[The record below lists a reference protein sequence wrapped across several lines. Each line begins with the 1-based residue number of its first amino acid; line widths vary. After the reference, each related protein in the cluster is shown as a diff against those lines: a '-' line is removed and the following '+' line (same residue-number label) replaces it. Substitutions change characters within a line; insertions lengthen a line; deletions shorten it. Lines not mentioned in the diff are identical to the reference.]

1 MTPVVSRE
9 VFLHIGLIGGIG
21 PAATEYYYRG
31 LIQRHTRSDKVL
43 ELTIVHADL
52 RELARNQANRAAQ
65 RQADAF
71 LRLVRRLA
79 SAGAELAAVPSM
91 GGHFCVE
98 ELTRMSPLPILNA
111 IPEVEAVIRR
121 RNLNTVGILGTRM
134 VMETALYGGIRS
146 ARVVLP
152 EGDALDQV
160 HDNYFEMAITGRA
173 TDAQRQVFFSI
184 GRRLCHEQGAEAVI
198 LGGTDLFLAFAGQ
211 DCGFPVIDCAEVHV
225 DALLHRAADDPTG

>member
-71 LRLVRRLA
+71 LRLVRRL
-79 SAGAELAAVPSM
+79 SLI
-91 GGHFCVE
+91 H
-98 ELTRMSPLPILNA
+98 I
-111 IPEVEAVIRR
+111 
-121 RNLNTVGILGTRM
+121 
-134 VMETALYGGIRS
+134 
-146 ARVVLP
+146 
-152 EGDALDQV
+152 
-160 HDNYFEMAITGRA
+160 
-173 TDAQRQVFFSI
+173 
-184 GRRLCHEQGAEAVI
+184 
-198 LGGTDLFLAFAGQ
+198 
-211 DCGFPVIDCAEVHV
+211 
-225 DALLHRAADDPTG
+225 

>member
-71 LRLVRRLA
+71 LPLVRRLA

-98 ELTRMSPLPILNA
+98 EQTRMSPLPILNA

-121 RNLNTVGILGTRM
+121 RNLNTIGILGTRM
-134 VMETALYGGIRS
+134 AMETALYGGIRS

-152 EGDALDQV
+152 EGDALEQV
-160 HDNYFEMAITGRA
+160 HSNYFEMAVTGRV
-173 TDAQRQVFFSI
+173 TDAQRRVFFSI

-211 DCGFPVIDCAEVHV
+211 ECGVPGDRLCRGPCRCATSQSGQRSH
-225 DALLHRAADDPTG
+225 